1 MRYIESNRVFLE
13 EQIFYKELKLKKYE
27 ESKKSYDDK
36 LGKLH
41 NQSSVIETYIQSCL
55 ENQQIEQMDIVDDF
69 RHKDFKSKIVNRVD
83 RAGRLAKMSPI
94 FKAILT
100 WVDRVGWFLG
110 Y

>member
-1 MRYIESNRVFLE
+1 
-13 EQIFYKELKLKKYE
+13 
-27 ESKKSYDDK
+27 
-36 LGKLH
+36 
-41 NQSSVIETYIQSCL
+41 
-55 ENQQIEQMDIVDDF
+55 MDIVDDF